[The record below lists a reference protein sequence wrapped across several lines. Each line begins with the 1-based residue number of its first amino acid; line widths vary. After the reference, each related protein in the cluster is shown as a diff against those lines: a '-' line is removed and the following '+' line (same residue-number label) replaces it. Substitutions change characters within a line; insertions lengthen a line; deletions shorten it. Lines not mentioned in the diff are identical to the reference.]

1 MKSKISIDNLVK
13 PSVVFFD
20 LDHTLY
26 DYDVAHFAAI
36 LKTGQRL
43 KQLLGVSNSD
53 FEKKLDAAKQTIK
66 SRLGDVAASHSRIIY
81 FKEAL
86 RLLGFGSQSLVP
98 LELEQTYWN
107 SYLREMKLFPNA
119 LDLLETL
126 RVRGIP
132 MVLITDLTTQIQLRK
147 ISYLG
152 LESYFDAVI
161 TSEESGSEKPAA
173 APFELAKEHLGISIS
188 HAWFIGDNYEK
199 DIVGA
204 KLNLNAVTFQRVS
217 VKDKSRLVEE
227 FTDATFSDFQQI
239 IDLVVRF
246 T

>member
-1 MKSKISIDNLVK
+1 
-13 PSVVFFD
+13 
-20 LDHTLY
+20 
-26 DYDVAHFAAI
+26 
-36 LKTGQRL
+36 
-43 KQLLGVSNSD
+43 
-53 FEKKLDAAKQTIK
+53 
-66 SRLGDVAASHSRIIY
+66 
-81 FKEAL
+81 
-86 RLLGFGSQSLVP
+86 
-98 LELEQTYWN
+98 
-107 SYLREMKLFPNA
+107 MKLFPNA

-132 MVLITDLTTQIQLRK
+132 MALITDLTTQIQLRK

-246 T
+246 S